1 MLSGA
6 QDEVGTM
13 KTIRQNLSFFAV
25 LIVEFLLAMVYLWQY
40 GFISFIIAPIR
51 TWGLIFSLVLF
62 YQAKYGIP
70 ERSFKQISIL
80 WSAESKIST
89 S

>member
-1 MLSGA
+1 
-6 QDEVGTM
+6 M
-13 KTIRQNLSFFAV
+13 KTIRRNLSFFAV
-25 LIVEFLLAMVYLWQY
+25 LTVEFLLAMVYFWQY

-51 TWGLIFSLVLF
+51 TWGLIFSLFLF
-62 YQAKYGIP
+62 YQAKKGIP
-70 ERSFKQISIL
+70 DSSFKQSLIV